1 MRLSIGAG
9 IGPFR
14 VSQTIARTR
23 GSGRRPNAVGMMI
36 QAVLLAVIYVT
47 MWSVKLSVRVSV
59 VLLGCVVR
67 TVKRHRS
74 TS

>member
-36 QAVLLAVIYVT
+36 QAILLAVIYVT

-59 VLLGCVVR
+59 VLLNACLSRVR
-67 TVKRHRS
+67 
-74 TS
+74 